1 MKKGKKVAKDLG
13 VYIIGLVGILLIY
26 KKRGILS
33 IDELKLITLE
43 LDSVDFRLSSS
54 LLRLLLED

>member
-33 IDELKLITLE
+33 IDELKFITLE

>member
-43 LDSVDFRLSSS
+43 LDSVDFRLLSS